1 MKNGAISTVFKQV
14 YFIIFAAVNTVILTT
29 FGVKKYLKSETDEE
43 PILISICLK
52 KKISFLIQK
61 KSFMNNGGWKMFAIF
76 TITWL
81 LYSLS
86 KLQILSKI
94 KNRILPQKFGRYQ
107 RNVVTFFQTLLLISV
122 QQILFF
128 FLAFFPQVQGAS
140 QETVQ
145 IFMLITIL
153 VYIIV
158 FYFFLPIFIISRL
171 KTRINALFISDIENN
186 RIKCDSFYVKQPD
199 IVPRRDF
206 INVDSKP
213 ISISSVIIKVE
224 EVMPNVE

>member
-61 KSFMNNGGWKMFAIF
+61 KSFMNNGGWNMFAIF

-86 KLQILSKI
+86 KLQIQSKI
-94 KNRILPQKFGRYQ
+94 KNRKLPQKFGRYQ

-122 QQILFF
+122 QQILLF
-128 FLAFFPQVQGAS
+128 FLAFLPQVQGAS
-140 QETVQ
+140 QETVK

-213 ISISSVIIKVE
+213 ISISSVIIKIE